1 MWPGQ
6 LVAMATEKRDPAAVT
21 LIQLATGARHVTSAH
36 THARIPTKITAS
48 FEASDDYR
56 VPSLL
61 GGDWQYRQHVSKTL
75 ESSRQSAYPA
85 QM

>member
-1 MWPGQ
+1 
-6 LVAMATEKRDPAAVT
+6 MATEKRDPAAVT

-61 GGDWQYRQHVSKTL
+61 GGD
-75 ESSRQSAYPA
+75 
-85 QM
+85 